1 MELRSGTLGVT
12 WYVNPNVSLRG
23 NYILTD
29 LRPGRNAVGM
39 SNSTH
44 GEIAHQ
50 GITEL
55 LIQF

>member
-1 MELRSGTLGVT
+1 MEMRSGTLGLT
-12 WYVNPNVSLRG
+12 WFVNPNVRLRG

-50 GITEL
+50 GIAEL
-55 LIQF
+55 QVQF